1 MSTAKQSHCSNGTRK
16 NKKTGHIT
24 TTICSNMTNDIFI
37 MFRLLCLILIA
48 LIFYMGLPVM
58 NFLTS
63 YIPSIIELQL
73 NL

>member
-48 LIFYMGLPVM
+48 LIFFIWGYP
-58 NFLTS
+58 
-63 YIPSIIELQL
+63 
-73 NL
+73 